1 MHLNDATMLLT
12 DHLVC
17 PLNSYATFYS
27 QGKQDEIVWRSY
39 FTTNQTPS
47 FCYGTFVEAGAFD
60 GVNNS
65 NTLFFEEH
73 LGWSGLCIEPNPAA
87 FGALSINRPNCRNIP
102 IALGNSSGV
111 NVTLHIHT
119 KYPVLSKVQL
129 SIDNNTRQDNIVVQ
143 QKRLDDILVA
153 NHMPHVNF
161 MSLDVEDYEYKVL
174 CGINFSIVSVD
185 VITIEVH
192 EWNKDAKNIHALL
205 TNANFVLDQT
215 IGDEIWVNKDF
226 LKKVRNT

>member
-1 MHLNDATMLLT
+1 MA
-12 DHLVC
+12 LVPIWC
-17 PLNSYATFYS
+17 PF
-27 QGKQDEIVWRSY
+27 
-39 FTTNQTPS
+39 
-47 FCYGTFVEAGAFD
+47 
-60 GVNNS
+60 
-65 NTLFFEEH
+65 
-73 LGWSGLCIEPNPAA
+73 EPNPAA